1 MDKKTFYVT
10 RTKLEDLK
18 KEYNELLEIERQ
30 KTVGQEAP
38 KIFESENMN
47 PEFVTFQ
54 EDMGFLRSRIDELR
68 EVLENHEIIKNP
80 PKDKASLVNI
90 GATVKVDINGKKD
103 NFTIVGTLEANPAL
117 GRISNESLVGKA
129 LLGKKIGEEVVID
142 SPVKRT
148 YKIKSIKYEIS

>member
-1 MDKKTFYVT
+1 MDKKIFYIT
-10 RTKLEDLK
+10 RAKLEEFK

-30 KTVGQEAP
+30 KTVGQEAT

-68 EVLENHEIIKNP
+68 EILENYEIIKNP
-80 PKDKASLVNI
+80 PKDKAGEVRI
-90 GATVKVDINGKKD
+90 GATVKVDINGIKD

-117 GRISNESLVGKA
+117 GKISNESLVRKA
-129 LLGKKIGEEVVID
+129 LLGRKIGEEVVID

-148 YKIKSIKYEIS
+148 YKIKSIKYEVS